1 MDDFEEIGKLFREA
15 MEKIKEDSEAYWN
28 SLSYDEQ
35 LKVFC
40 AVSRRIFEGEIK
52 QRGSYRYVLYDIFK
66 FEPDAYVQA
75 QDAGYLAIH
84 NAIYDGERVGTLIK
98 NFCTKHLN
106 IDKETLESELN
117 EFIKKLHF

>member
-1 MDDFEEIGKLFREA
+1 MDDLEEIGKLFREA

-28 SLSYDEQ
+28 SLSCDEQ

-40 AVSRRIFEGEIK
+40 AVSRRIFDGEIK
-52 QRGSYRYVLYDIFK
+52 QKGSYRYVLYDVFK

-106 IDKETLESELN
+106 IDEETLESELN
-117 EFIKKLHF
+117 EYIKKLHF

>member
-1 MDDFEEIGKLFREA
+1 MDDLEELGKIFRDGL
-15 MEKIKEDSEAYWN
+15 EKIKEDSEAYWN

-40 AVSRRIFEGEIK
+40 AVSRRIFDGEIK
-52 QRGSYRYVLYDIFK
+52 QKGSYRYVLYDVFK

-98 NFCTKHLN
+98 KFCTKHLN
-106 IDKETLESELN
+106 IDEETLESELN

>member
-117 EFIKKLHF
+117 EYFKKLHF